1 MFAFVTRSIRI
12 GSLTHLSA
20 NQLAEN
26 VVASLPKIVAKHVK
40 GGWENVQSI
49 DIKTGSSAA
58 LPVWNSK
65 LDDRWIGMPEP
76 TQSEDEED
84 DVAEENEQEKAEEKV
99 EIQNDKEV
107 VKSKKPKSNDGEK
120 KLRSSISKET
130 ISPKVTKKSKKTA

>member
-1 MFAFVTRSIRI
+1 M
-12 GSLTHLSA
+12 
-20 NQLAEN
+20 
-26 VVASLPKIVAKHVK
+26 
-40 GGWENVQSI
+40 QSI